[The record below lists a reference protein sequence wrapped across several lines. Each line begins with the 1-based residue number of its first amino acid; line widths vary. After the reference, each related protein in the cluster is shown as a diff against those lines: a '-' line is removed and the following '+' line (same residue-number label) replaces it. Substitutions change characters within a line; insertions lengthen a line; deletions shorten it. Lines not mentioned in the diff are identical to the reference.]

1 MADQKLTALSAITTP
16 TDDDLLYVVND
27 PSGTPTSNKITWANI
42 KATLLSWL
50 QTITTLFV
58 PISTPTAL
66 ADGAS
71 VTVNADSTDN
81 KMFTLSASNTTCTLA
96 LSNLVDGHTCQ
107 IIIAPQS
114 TATFTFTFTHAGLTM
129 KVADAGSAD
138 WALDATSGKYYR
150 VFITRVGSNGFIS
163 FDSRS
168 Y

>member
-66 ADGAS
+66 
-71 VTVNADSTDN
+71 N
-81 KMFTLSASNTTCTLA
+81 
-96 LSNLVDGHTCQ
+96 
-107 IIIAPQS
+107 
-114 TATFTFTFTHAGLTM
+114 
-129 KVADAGSAD
+129 
-138 WALDATSGKYYR
+138 
-150 VFITRVGSNGFIS
+150 
-163 FDSRS
+163 
-168 Y
+168 